1 MTPDIPFL
9 LNPSRAELADLY
21 QPAAP
26 TAEPAA
32 AIVFIHGGGCAHPAR
47 APRALPDNPQTRLHS
62 RAHLCPR
69 PAVFA
74 QV

>member
-9 LNPSRAELADLY
+9 LDSSRAELADLY

-32 AIVFIHGGGCAHPAR
+32 AIVFIHGGGCAHPSR
-47 APRALPDNPQTRLHS
+47 PPDPLGHPS
-62 RAHLCPR
+62 DLS
-69 PAVFA
+69 A
-74 QV
+74 Q